1 MSTETVVALLLWSL
15 LLMFLA
21 LFIGA
26 VAETHRGYGSS
37 PRARKKP
44 PPRGSGRGL
53 DA

>member
-26 VAETHRGYGSS
+26 VAECHRGFRTSS
-37 PRARKKP
+37 GARKKP
-44 PPRGSGRGL
+44 PT
-53 DA
+53 AT